1 MRRERMIAI
10 LTGSTMRLLLLLS
23 ALALAACEGSL
34 AGGVFGTGRPDDP
47 RPVDPTKKEP
57 LETPGPSSRLPRL
70 NNTEYENTVTDLLH
84 LPAKP
89 NLASTFVTDTTSSTF
104 DTNGA
109 LLNVD
114 ATSWSD
120 YQRAA
125 EQLAATATS
134 DATALR
140 RTFGGS
146 VPADP
151 PAQVTE
157 LARRAWRR
165 PPTAAEVTAL
175 VTLYG
180 RAAALTPNVAASL
193 GGPRLV
199 LEALLQS
206 PHFLY
211 RPELS
216 TDARDGVVPL
226 DPYEVATRL
235 SYALWHTMPDEAL
248 FAAAASGELSTREGY
263 LVQARRLLADPRA
276 RATVA
281 SFHDQLL
288 QVQKVYD
295 VTRSTTLFPEFSTA
309 LRASMAEEQRA
320 FVRHVV
326 LDQRAGLSTLLTA
339 PYSFLDANTA
349 RVYGSAGVTSLS
361 KVTFTDG
368 KRSGLL
374 TQPAF
379 LATNATSTTSDPI
392 HRGTFVNFHL
402 LCSGLPPPPNMVPA
416 LPAEDPLVVRTLRQR
431 VEAFTGKGTCGE
443 GCHST
448 FINPVGFAY
457 ENYDALGRWRD
468 TEKSLPID
476 ATGEFMFDET
486 LERYSGSAE
495 FGKKLAE
502 SKAAH
507 ACYFEHWLEYLY
519 GHRLTESE
527 RPLVTRLAKQSRESD
542 VAVMGL
548 LEELVASDAFRARA
562 VEGVTP

>member
-1 MRRERMIAI
+1 
-10 LTGSTMRLLLLLS
+10 MRLVLFI
-23 ALALAACEGSL
+23 ATLAVSACEGSL
-34 AGGVFGTGRPDDP
+34 LGGIFGTGRPDDP
-47 RPVDPTKKEP
+47 RPIDPTKEP
-57 LETPGPSSRLPRL
+57 LESPGPSSRLPRL

-84 LPAKP
+84 LPARP
-89 NLASTFVTDTTSSTF
+89 NLASTFVTDSTSSTF

-125 EQLAATATS
+125 EQLASTATS
-134 DATALR
+134 DLPTLA
-140 RTFGGS
+140 RTFGGTVPVS
-146 VPADP
+146 VPE
-151 PAQVTE
+151 QVTE

-165 PPTAAEVTAL
+165 PPTAAEVTEL
-175 VTLYG
+175 VTLFG
-180 RAAALTPNVAASL
+180 RAATLTPNVAPAL
-193 GGPRLV
+193 GGNRLV

-216 TDARDGVVPL
+216 TEVKDGVVPL
-226 DPYEVATRL
+226 DPYELAARL
-235 SYALWHTMPDEAL
+235 SYALWRTMPDEAL
-248 FAAAASGELSTREGY
+248 FAAAASGELSTRTGY
-263 LVQARRLLADPRA
+263 VTQARRLLNDPRA
-276 RATVA
+276 RTTVA

-288 QVQKVYD
+288 HVQKVFD
-295 VTRSTTLFPEFSTA
+295 VTRNTTLFPEFSTA

-326 LDQRAGLSTLLTA
+326 LDQREGLTTLLTA
-339 PYSFLDANTA
+339 PYTFLDANTA
-349 RVYGSAGVTSLS
+349 RVYGSPGVTSLS
-361 KVTFTDG
+361 KVSLTGDRRG
-368 KRSGLL
+368 GLL
-374 TQPAF
+374 TQLAF

-392 HRGTFVNFHL
+392 HRGTFVNHQL
-402 LCSGLPPPPNMVPA
+402 LCSGLPPPPKMVPA
-416 LPAEDPLVVRTLRQR
+416 LPAEDPTAVRTLRQR
-431 VEAFTGKGTCGE
+431 IDAFTGRGTCGE

-476 ATGEFMFDET
+476 ATGEFMFDEK
-486 LERYSGSAE
+486 LEPFSGSAE

-507 ACYFEHWLEYLY
+507 ACYMEHWLEYLY
-519 GHRLTESE
+519 GRRLAESE
-527 RPLVTRLAKQSRESD
+527 RPLVTRLAKQSRERD
-542 VAVMGL
+542 AAVMGL
-548 LEELVASDAFRARA
+548 WEELVASDAFRARNP
-562 VEGVTP
+562 EGATP

>member
-1 MRRERMIAI
+1 M
-10 LTGSTMRLLLLLS
+10 
-23 ALALAACEGSL
+23 
-34 AGGVFGTGRPDDP
+34 PDD
-47 RPVDPTKKEP
+47 
-57 LETPGPSSRLPRL
+57 
-70 NNTEYENTVTDLLH
+70 
-84 LPAKP
+84 
-89 NLASTFVTDTTSSTF
+89 
-104 DTNGA
+104 
-109 LLNVD
+109 
-114 ATSWSD
+114 
-120 YQRAA
+120 
-125 EQLAATATS
+125 
-134 DATALR
+134 
-140 RTFGGS
+140 
-146 VPADP
+146 
-151 PAQVTE
+151 
-157 LARRAWRR
+157 
-165 PPTAAEVTAL
+165 
-175 VTLYG
+175 
-180 RAAALTPNVAASL
+180 
-193 GGPRLV
+193 
-199 LEALLQS
+199 
-206 PHFLY
+206 
-211 RPELS
+211 
-216 TDARDGVVPL
+216 
-226 DPYEVATRL
+226 
-235 SYALWHTMPDEAL
+235 AL
-248 FAAAASGELSTREGY
+248 FSAAASGDLSTKDGY
-263 LVQARRLLADPRA
+263 LVQARRMLADPRA
-276 RATVA
+276 RDTVA

-295 VTRSTTLFPEFSTA
+295 VTRNTTLFPEFSPA

-349 RVYGSAGVTSLS
+349 RVYGSSGVTSLS

-374 TQPAF
+374 TQLGF

-392 HRGTFVNFHL
+392 HRGTFVNHQL

-416 LPAEDPLVVRTLRQR
+416 LPAEDPMVVRTLRQR

-476 ATGEFMFDET
+476 ASAEFMFDET
-486 LERYSGSAE
+486 LERYTGSAE

-527 RPLVTRLAKQSRESD
+527 RPLVTRLARQSRESD
-542 VAVMGL
+542 AAVMGL

>member
-1 MRRERMIAI
+1 MRP
-10 LTGSTMRLLLLLS
+10 LLLLS

-47 RPVDPTKKEP
+47 RPVDPTKKVP
-57 LETPGPSSRLPRL
+57 LETPGDSSRLPRL
-70 NNTEYENTVTDLLH
+70 NHSEYENTVTDLLH

-89 NLASTFVTDTTSSTF
+89 NLASTFVTDTTGSTF

-114 ATSWSD
+114 STAWAD

-134 DATALR
+134 DMTILT

-146 VPADP
+146 VPTDVP
-151 PAQVTE
+151 GQVTA

-165 PPTAAEVTAL
+165 PPTSAEVTAL

-180 RAAALTPNVAASL
+180 RAATLTPNLAPAL

-216 TDARDGVVPL
+216 TEVKDGVVPL
-226 DPYEVATRL
+226 DPYEVANRL
-235 SYALWHTMPDEAL
+235 SYALWHTMPDDAL
-248 FAAAASGELSTREGY
+248 FAAAASGELSTKDGY
-263 LVQARRLLADPRA
+263 LTQARRLLADPRA
-276 RATVA
+276 RTTVA

-288 QVQKVYD
+288 QVQKVFD
-295 VTRSTTLFPEFSTA
+295 VTRNTTLFPEFSPA

-326 LDQRAGLSTLLTA
+326 LDQREGLTTLLTA

-349 RVYGSAGVTSLS
+349 RVYGSSGVTSLS
-361 KVTFTDG
+361 KVSFTDG
-368 KRSGLL
+368 RRSGLL
-374 TQPAF
+374 TQLAF
-379 LATNATSTTSDPI
+379 LSTNATSTTSDPI
-392 HRGTFVNFHL
+392 HRGVFVNHQL

-416 LPAEDPLVVRTLRQR
+416 LPAEDPMVVRTLRQR
-431 VEAFTGKGTCGE
+431 VDAFTGKGTCGE

-468 TEKSLPID
+468 TEKTLPID
-476 ATGEFMFDET
+476 ATGEFVFDER
-486 LERYSGSAE
+486 LEGFTGSSE

-502 SKAAH
+502 SNAAH

-519 GHRLTESE
+519 GHKLNESE

-542 VAVMGL
+542 TAVMSL
-548 LEELVASDAFRARA
+548 LEELVASDAFRARKA
-562 VEGVTP
+562 DGVTP

>member
-1 MRRERMIAI
+1 MRP
-10 LTGSTMRLLLLLS
+10 LLLLS
-23 ALALAACEGSL
+23 ALAFAACEGSL

-89 NLASTFVTDTTSSTF
+89 NVASTFVTDTTSSTF

-134 DATALR
+134 DAAALR
-140 RTFGGS
+140 RTFGGT

-180 RAAALTPNVAASL
+180 RAAALTPNVATSL

-211 RPELS
+211 RPELA
-216 TDARDGVVPL
+216 TDVKDGVVPL

-235 SYALWHTMPDEAL
+235 SYALWRTMPDEAL
-248 FAAAASGELSTREGY
+248 FTAAASGELSTQEGY

-276 RATVA
+276 RDTVA

-288 QVQKVYD
+288 QVQKVND
-295 VTRSTTLFPEFSTA
+295 VTRNTTLFPEFSPA
-309 LRASMAEEQRA
+309 LRGSMAEEQRA

-349 RVYGSAGVTSLS
+349 RVYGNTGVTSLS

-374 TQPAF
+374 TQLGF

-392 HRGTFVNFHL
+392 HRGTFVNHQL

-416 LPAEDPLVVRTLRQR
+416 LPSEDPMVVRTLRQR

-486 LERYSGSAE
+486 LERYTGSAE

-542 VAVMGL
+542 AAVMGL